1 MAEYKFREQTRGPGM
16 GGRGQGPKRNG
27 KPVGRKF
34 TPHRNIA
41 RFQLSKDFNF
51 DYKNF
56 SMLQKFLTDRG
67 KIVPR
72 RISAVSAKNQR
83 KLITAIKRARF
94 LALLSAGGINRG
106 GQINR

>member
-1 MAEYKFREQTRGPGM
+1 MAEYKSREQAGWQKM
-16 GGRGQGPKRNG
+16 ARGQGAKKDGKG
-27 KPVGRKF
+27 KPAGRKF

-41 RFQLSKDFNF
+41 RFQLPGDFHF

-56 SMLQKFLTDRG
+56 NLLQKFLTDRG

-72 RISAVSAKNQR
+72 RISGVSTKKQR

-94 LALLSAGGINRG
+94 LALLSSGGINK
-106 GQINR
+106 

>member
-1 MAEYKFREQTRGPGM
+1 LAEYKFREQTRGPGL
-16 GGRGQGPKRNG
+16 GRGQGPKRNG

-41 RFQLSKDFNF
+41 RFQISKDFSF

-72 RISAVSAKNQR
+72 RISAVSSKNQR
-83 KLITAIKRARF
+83 KLIIAIKRARF
-94 LALLSAGGINRG
+94 LALLSSGGINKSG
-106 GQINR
+106 VHNR